1 LDIGCGSGIAT
12 LELAKC
18 FPSAQVVGVDLA
30 PVVELESLPPNVS
43 FIQGAFTDLVETGVL
58 KENDFDYVFQK
69 MLVMSVVDWQKHT
82 NAAVRLL
89 KPGGSL
95 EMQDLSWHVYDRNG
109 ELIDVRYSHI
119 RAIQSVSLEKGLDP
133 FCGQHLA
140 EYMREAGLPRVSCR
154 EYPFAW
160 ACWSER
166 PETEFIAAHQQ
177 SVR

>member
-1 LDIGCGSGIAT
+1 LDVGCGSGIAT

-58 KENDFDYVFQK
+58 QKNDFDYVFQR

-95 EMQDLSWHVYDRNG
+95 EMQDLS
-109 ELIDVRYSHI
+109 
-119 RAIQSVSLEKGLDP
+119 
-133 FCGQHLA
+133 
-140 EYMREAGLPRVSCR
+140 
-154 EYPFAW
+154 
-160 ACWSER
+160 
-166 PETEFIAAHQQ
+166 
-177 SVR
+177 

>member
-1 LDIGCGSGIAT
+1 M
-12 LELAKC
+12 ELAKC

-109 ELIDVRYSHI
+109 ELIDGRYSHI